1 MHTEQHRL
9 YAHTARTYPTY
20 AAYASS
26 SSSESEDEDVD
37 TATAKKSAP
46 NDSSN
51 NESSDSDSSD
61 SDSSD
66 GEDEAKSKAAPSNSG
81 LPSALGLLNTVKK
94 PDYLVKQKNG
104 AVEVQEFS
112 LAAVKK
118 QEAEQARLQAAAEAK
133 VEAERAA
140 AKAERAAVRAAAEKK
155 KVNNLQDEA
164 YKRQTG
170 AKSKREMTAKVM
182 LE

>member
-1 MHTEQHRL
+1 MHKLR
-9 YAHTARTYPTY
+9 AHIPTY

-61 SDSSD
+61 SDSSE
-66 GEDEAKSKAAPSNSG
+66 GEDEAKSAPSNSG

-94 PDYLVKQKNG
+94 PDYLVKQKTG

-170 AKSKREMTAKVM
+170 IKSKRAMNAKVM

>member
-1 MHTEQHRL
+1 MHTEEHRL

-61 SDSSD
+61 SDSSE
-66 GEDEAKSKAAPSNSG
+66 GEDEAKSKSAPSNSG
-81 LPSALGLLNTVKK
+81 LPSALGLLSSVKK
-94 PDYLVKQKNG
+94 PDYLVKKKTG

-112 LAAVKK
+112 LAALKK

-155 KVNNLQDEA
+155 VNNLQNEA